1 MAISRGKRTPTPYD
15 GSAPEII
22 LRRART
28 AVQTKNYFTAFDL
41 YEQLIALIPHQSL
54 EILAELYDVYQSLP
68 DTTSRYWLYQGR
80 HFDFGIEPHE
90 KVLDIG
96 SGNIPFPFATHLAD
110 LAVTD
115 DLYGRAGVPFKYLD
129 GKPVYE
135 CDVENMPF
143 QDKEFDFV
151 YCSHVLEHTHN
162 PEKACKELMR
172 IAKRGYIETPTRGKD
187 LFLNTGKVSNH
198 TFFVENIDDTLQFTE
213 YTPEELQGLDND
225 ILLQMHV
232 NPQTQREKA
241 FSALIYLKSHLINT
255 MLYWEND
262 FPVIVRK
269 RRKEQYSATPNGMNN
284 EELQQN
290 NINTIVKKEDELSIA
305 ILHLYYQAFLE
316 KHYSQYPNLVH
327 APFEIQKDSLISSR
341 FGDSDFYSRNL
352 ASCGWQTNDIILNA
366 GPLQSLWAQL
376 HHVQTQSALEI
387 SIAQIRKERPSVVY
401 FHDISIA
408 TKEYIEAIRPYVK
421 LIVGQIACPL
431 FEETYYKGFDILIS
445 SLPHFVEKFRAMGIT
460 SYYQPLAFESSLFTD
475 IIPYQSRPI
484 QCSFVG
490 GISSIHTNSL
500 RLLEILATTTD
511 CEFWGYGVESLPY
524 SSPIRAKH
532 RGEVWGMDMFMTL
545 QQSKITVNRHGAFAE
560 EYANNMRLFEATGCG
575 ALLITDHK
583 KNIEDL
589 FVVGKEIITYTTP
602 EECAEYIRY
611 YSTHPEE
618 AAIIAEAGRQRTLRD
633 HSYQLRMKKTS
644 QWLKR
649 HIHYKSED
657 FSSVQ
662 LDVSQISTG
671 HTYIDKNNINNDLV
685 HGWEHPDIP
694 LRQRVLVHQEL
705 TAMYK
710 GLPARVYSIAAE
722 SMRNYLKNGSTLLEI
737 GCSSGYYSEVLEYIL
752 GKSFSYTG
760 IDISQAFITM
770 AESYYPGNIFT
781 VADAKN
787 LPFSQS
793 SFDIVFSSGAILY
806 EIDYAKHIKES
817 SRVARNVLIYH
828 RTPICR
834 QRETQILKK
843 KAYGI
848 ETIERIF
855 NEQEFL
861 LLLNEHGWSLESSLS
876 INDDKQNDI
885 YDMTYTFV
893 RKTIHGTSTAISTT
907 AKATS
912 MTIEGTPPFSATA
925 KPEEI
930 LQQKAISL
938 MNNAVALMQQGNH
951 QAALDELD
959 EAIINYPQLPNL
971 QYLRSLC
978 LWKTG
983 KMNESFIAMFGELK
997 VAPHNEQV
1005 LYTAAMASRA
1015 IQPYIE
1021 SSSAYINDVKQQI
1034 EMLRRFEFKIYSQ
1047 SGEDGTL
1054 MGILSRVGT
1063 TNKKFMEIGI
1073 GNGDECNTANLSIN
1087 HGWSGFLVDGDEQ
1100 QVQNARHFYRYCPN
1114 VRVEQCFVTTDNINE
1129 LLISHRVTGEIDVM
1143 SLDIDGNDYWILEKL
1158 NVLHPRIVILE
1169 YNPTFGPERSVTVP
1183 YDPEF
1188 YRMNYHKS
1196 GYYHGASLSA
1206 LTKLM
1211 SERGYILIGCDSN
1224 GYNSFFVRKDVAEG
1238 IFLEVPPR
1246 LAYYPAKPR
1255 FRHGAPEVQFS
1266 VIKDLPLIEV

>member
-22 LRRART
+22 LRRARN
-28 AVQTKNYFTAFDL
+28 AAQMKDYFTAFDL
-41 YEQLIALIPHQSL
+41 YEQLITLVPHQST
-54 EILAELYDVYQSLP
+54 EILAELYDVYHSLP

-80 HFDFGIEPHE
+80 HFDFAIEPHE

-110 LAVTD
+110 LAVSD
-115 DLYGRAGVPFKYLD
+115 DMYGRAGVPFKYLD

-143 QDKEFDFV
+143 NDKEFDFV

-198 TFFVENIDDTLQFTE
+198 IYFVENIDNTLLFTE

-269 RRKEQYSATPNGMNN
+269 RKQAQHSTAVPINN
-284 EELQQN
+284 EQKKKQN
-290 NINTIVKKEDELSIA
+290 YTNITTKKEEELSLM

-316 KHYSQYPNLVH
+316 KHYSQYPNLIQ
-327 APFEIQKDSLISSR
+327 APFEIQKDSLITSR

-352 ASCGWQTNDIILNA
+352 ASYGWKTNDIILNA
-366 GPLQSLWAQL
+366 GPLQSLWAQA
-376 HHVQTQSALEI
+376 HHIHTQSALEI
-387 SIAQIRKERPSVVY
+387 SIAQIRQEKPSIVY

-408 TKEYIEAIRPYVK
+408 TKQYIEAIRPYVN

-431 FEETYYKGFDILIS
+431 FEGTYYNGFDILIS
-445 SLPHFVEKFRAMGIT
+445 SLPHFVEKFRTMGIT
-460 SYYQPLAFESSLFTD
+460 AYYQPLAFESSLFTD
-475 IIPYQSRPI
+475 IIPYHSRPVV
-484 QCSFVG
+484 CSFVG

-500 RLLEILATTTD
+500 SLLELLATTTE
-511 CEFWGYGVESLPY
+511 CEFWGYGAESLSPA
-524 SSPIRAKH
+524 SPIRAKH
-532 RGEVWGMDMFMTL
+532 HGEVWGMDMFMTL

-560 EYANNMRLFEATGCG
+560 DYANNMRLFEATGCG

-589 FVVGKEIITYTTP
+589 FIVGKEIITYTTP

-611 YSTHPEE
+611 YSAHPEE

-633 HSYQLRMKKTS
+633 HSYKLRMAKTS
-644 QWLKR
+644 QWLSR
-649 HIHYKSED
+649 HLRYKNED
-657 FSSVQ
+657 FSHVSIP
-662 LDVSQISTG
+662 LDQVSTG
-671 HTYIDKNNINNDLV
+671 HTIIDKNDINSTLR
-685 HGWEHPDIP
+685 HGWENPDIP
-694 LRQRVLVHQEL
+694 LRQRPLVHQEL

-710 GLPARVYSIAAE
+710 GLPARVYSIAME
-722 SMRNYLKNGSTLLEI
+722 SMRQDLKNGSAILEI
-737 GCSSGYYSEVLEYIL
+737 GCSSGYYSEVLEYL
-752 GKSFSYTG
+752 SGKSFSYTG
-760 IDISQAFITM
+760 IDISQTFITM
-770 AESYYPGNIFT
+770 AESYYPACHFA

-787 LPFSQS
+787 LPFSDS

-806 EIDYAKHIKES
+806 EIDYAKHIEES
-817 SRVARNVLIYH
+817 SRVAQNVLIYH
-828 RTPICR
+828 RTPVCR
-834 QRETQILKK
+834 KRETQLLKK

-861 LLLNEHGWSLESSLS
+861 TLINDHGWTLKSSYS
-876 INDDKQNDI
+876 ISEDTQNDN
-885 YDMTYTFV
+885 YDMTYTFI
-893 RKTIHGTSTAISTT
+893 RKTHQGTPTALSTKV
-907 AKATS
+907 KATS
-912 MTIEGTPPFSATA
+912 MTLEGIPPFSATA

-930 LQQKAISL
+930 LQQKAITL
-938 MNNAVALMQQGNH
+938 MNNAVTFMQQGNH
-951 QAALDELD
+951 QEALRELD
-959 EAIINYPQLPNL
+959 EAIIHYPQLPNL

-983 KMNESFIAMFGELK
+983 KMNEAFIAMFGELK

-1005 LYTAAMASRA
+1005 LYTASMASRA
-1015 IQPYIE
+1015 IQPYID
-1021 SSSAYINDVKQQI
+1021 SSSAYINDIKQQI
-1034 EMLRRFEFKIYSQ
+1034 DMLRRFEFKIYSQ

-1196 GYYHGASLSA
+1196 GYYHGASLTA

-1266 VIKDLPLIEV
+1266 VINDLPLIEV

>member
-1 MAISRGKRTPTPYD
+1 MTVNRGKRNPIRYD
-15 GSAPEII
+15 GSTPDVI
-22 LRRART
+22 LHHARN
-28 AVQTKNYFTAFDL
+28 AVQSKDFFTAFDL
-41 YEQLIALIPHQSL
+41 YEQLMSIVPHQSV
-54 EILAELYDVYQSLP
+54 EILSELYDVYQSLP

-80 HFDFGIEPHE
+80 HFNFGIEPHE

-110 LAVTD
+110 LAVKD

-143 QDKEFDFV
+143 ADKEFDFV

-187 LFLNTGKVSNH
+187 LFLHTGKVSNH
-198 TFFVENIDDTLQFTE
+198 IYFVENIDGTLIFTE

-255 MLYWEND
+255 MLYWEHE
-262 FPVIVRK
+262 FTVEVRK
-269 RRKEQYSATPNGMNN
+269 RSNNNTVKSSAVTHQPHTIQTEKENDVYA
-284 EELQQN
+284 L
-290 NINTIVKKEDELSIA
+290 
-305 ILHLYYQAFLE
+305 ILHLYYPAFLE
-316 KHYSQYPNLVH
+316 KHYKQFPNLSN
-327 APFEIQKDSLISSR
+327 APIEIQKDSLIASR
-341 FGDSDFYSRNL
+341 FGDSDFYSKNL
-352 ASCGWQTNDIILNA
+352 HSHGWKTQDLILNA
-366 GPLQSLWAQL
+366 APIQALWAQA
-376 HHVQTQSALEI
+376 HHIHTTSGLEI
-387 SIAQIRKERPSVVY
+387 SIAQIRAEKPTVVY

-408 TKEYIEAIRPYVK
+408 TKEYIEAIRPYVA

-431 FEETYYKGFDILIS
+431 FEGTYYHGFDILIS
-445 SLPHFVEKFRAMGIT
+445 SLPHFVERFRAMGIKA
-460 SYYQPLAFESSLFTD
+460 YYQPLAFESSLFTD
-475 IIPYQSRPI
+475 IIPYHTRPVT
-484 QCSFVG
+484 CSFVG
-490 GISSIHTNSL
+490 GISPIHTNSL
-500 RLLEILATTTD
+500 RLLELLATTTD
-511 CEFWGYGVESLPY
+511 CEFWGYGAESLPPT
-524 SSPIRAKH
+524 SPIRAKH
-532 RGEVWGMDMFMTL
+532 HGEVWGMDMFMTL

-560 EYANNMRLFEATGCG
+560 DYANNMRLFEATGCG

-583 KNIEDL
+583 SNIEDL
-589 FVVGKEIITYTTP
+589 FVIGKEIITYSTP
-602 EECAEYIRY
+602 EECAEYVRY
-611 YSTHPEE
+611 YSSHPEE
-618 AAIIAEAGRQRTLRD
+618 AEIIAEAGRQRTLRD
-633 HSYQLRMKKTS
+633 HSYHLRMNKTS

-649 HIHYKSED
+649 HLRYQSED
-657 FSSVQ
+657 FSAVNIPISQ
-662 LDVSQISTG
+662 VSSG
-671 HTYIDKNNINNDLV
+671 HTFIDAKDLDDSLLNGWKN
-685 HGWEHPDIP
+685 PDIP
-694 LRQRVLVHQEL
+694 LRQRALVHNELQEL
-705 TAMYK
+705 YK
-710 GLPARVYSIAAE
+710 GSPSRVYSIAAE
-722 SMRNYLKNGSTLLEI
+722 SMRYHLKNGSSLLEI
-737 GCSSGYYSEVLEYIL
+737 GCSSGYYSEVLEYVL
-752 GKSFSYTG
+752 GKTFQYSG
-760 IDISQAFITM
+760 IDISESFIAM
-770 AESYYPGNIFT
+770 AKDYYPECSFI

-787 LPFSQS
+787 IPFPKA

-806 EIDYAKHIKES
+806 EIDYGKHIKET

-828 RTPICR
+828 RTPICKKAS
-834 QRETQILKK
+834 TQLLKK
-843 KAYGI
+843 KAYNV
-848 ETIERIF
+848 ETVERIF

-861 LLLNEHGWSLESSLS
+861 SLIISEGWHLESSLVIS
-876 INDDKQNDI
+876 EDFSHDYYDI
-885 YDMTYTFV
+885 TYTFV
-893 RKTIHGTSTAISTT
+893 RKSDNIIHTKEHTP
-907 AKATS
+907 AKAIT
-912 MTIEGTPPFSATA
+912 MTLEGIPPFSATTQ
-925 KPEEI
+925 PEDI
-930 LQQKAISL
+930 LRDKAVQL
-938 MNNAVALMQQGNH
+938 MNNAVQYMQQNNH
-951 QAALDELD
+951 ESALSELD
-959 EAIINYPQLPNL
+959 EAIIHYPQIPNL

-983 KMNESFIAMFGELK
+983 KMSEAFIAMFGELK

-1005 LYTAAMASRA
+1005 LYTASMASRA

-1021 SSSAYINDVKQQI
+1021 SSSAYIQNIKQQI
-1034 EMLRRFEFKIYSQ
+1034 EMLRKFEFKIFSQ

-1087 HGWSGFLVDGDEQ
+1087 HGWSGFLVDGDDQ
-1100 QVQNARHFYRYCPN
+1100 QVRNARHFYRHCPQ

-1158 NVLHPRIVILE
+1158 NVLHPRVVILE

-1206 LTKLM
+1206 LAKLM
-1211 SERGYILIGCDSN
+1211 SSRGYILIGCDSN

-1238 IFLEVPPR
+1238 IFIEVPPQM
-1246 LAYYPAKPR
+1246 AYYPAKPR
-1255 FRHGAPEVQFS
+1255 FRHGSPEVQFA
-1266 VIKDLPLIEV
+1266 VIKELPLIEV